1 MKRNVDIASLFR
13 KHEAKKL
20 AAASSPPPAPAT
32 KVIEEEDQEQ
42 SSVLS
47 EAIDV
52 DNILPPQ
59 PQPQLPTPSSLPVY
73 DINRLPHDP
82 GERLPIASYDI
93 NDQDAIRRTYVLKKP
108 FKPINHEFPKRKIG
122 NRYRSCSPVWLYNY
136 DWLEYSIKEDA
147 AFCFFCYLFKNPN
160 CKAKGTIAFT
170 VKGWRNWNIGDKS
183 LLKHMVSK
191 VHKLA
196 EEKYIGFINPN
207 AAIDNQ
213 IEKWSDEDRRL
224 YKIRLTYTLRCI
236 KFLLHQGMAFR
247 GHDESEESSNRGNF
261 IELLKFLAAN
271 SKEVNKYVLKNAPGN
286 CSLTSSKIQTQVIHC
301 CAIETRKRIIE
312 ELGDEPYAILADE
325 SSDISHK
332 EQLALCLRFVDKLG
346 RPCEH
351 FIGVVHVDDT
361 SSLSLKEVI
370 EALLVRNSL
379 TITQI
384 RGQGYDGASN
394 MKGDIKGLKILI
406 MQESPSAYYIH

>member
-42 SSVLS
+42 SYVLS

-59 PQPQLPTPSSLPVY
+59 PQPQPPTPSSLPVY

-160 CKAKGTIAFT
+160 CKSKGIAAFT
-170 VKGWRNWNIGDKS
+170 VEGWRNWNIGDKL
-183 LLKHMVSK
+183 LLKHMHSK
-191 VHKLA
+191 VHMLA
-196 EEKYIGFINPN
+196 QDKYISFIIPN

-213 IEKWSDEDRRL
+213 IEKE
-224 YKIRLTYTLRCI
+224 
-236 KFLLHQGMAFR
+236 
-247 GHDESEESSNRGNF
+247 
-261 IELLKFLAAN
+261 
-271 SKEVNKYVLKNAPGN
+271 
-286 CSLTSSKIQTQVIHC
+286 
-301 CAIETRKRIIE
+301 
-312 ELGDEPYAILADE
+312 
-325 SSDISHK
+325 
-332 EQLALCLRFVDKLG
+332 
-346 RPCEH
+346 
-351 FIGVVHVDDT
+351 
-361 SSLSLKEVI
+361 
-370 EALLVRNSL
+370 
-379 TITQI
+379 
-384 RGQGYDGASN
+384 
-394 MKGDIKGLKILI
+394 
-406 MQESPSAYYIH
+406 